1 MRQHEGQR
9 EDLIRTA
16 TALVQR
22 VELAIDGFPDLLV
35 IGFRRDGAAS
45 LFVGEDPVYQF
56 NARGELRRAFQAGKP
71 IKAES
76 GRLVELTRQR
86 ADNRVDML
94 RQELTDL
101 QQDQFLSQ
109 LRQTLDKLQRA
120 LQQNQYRVTGQVPA
134 DQDVV
139 RQASQ
144 WIEGLA
150 DTIPIA
156 EVANAR

>member
-1 MRQHEGQR
+1 MTQHEDQR

-35 IGFRRDGAAS
+35 IGFRRNGAAS
-45 LFVGEDPVYQF
+45 LFVGKDPVYQF
-56 NARGELRRAFQAGKP
+56 NARGALRRAFQAGKP
-71 IKAES
+71 VKAEA

-86 ADNRVDML
+86 ADNRVDMR

-134 DQDVV
+134 DHDVV

-156 EVANAR
+156 EVANVR

>member
-1 MRQHEGQR
+1 M
-9 EDLIRTA
+9 
-16 TALVQR
+16 
-22 VELAIDGFPDLLV
+22 
-35 IGFRRDGAAS
+35 
-45 LFVGEDPVYQF
+45 
-56 NARGELRRAFQAGKP
+56 
-71 IKAES
+71 
-76 GRLVELTRQR
+76 TRQR
-86 ADNRVDML
+86 ADNRVDMR

-134 DQDVV
+134 DHDVV

-156 EVANAR
+156 EVANVR